1 MTHQAA
7 VLQVTR
13 IGVTV
18 RDAPILADIDLEV
31 RQGEI
36 VGIAGESGSGKST
49 LAGCISGDVPP
60 SAGVIHYAGGRLSRR
75 ASARRRPRV
84 GVVWQT
90 TAQCGNLDVASNL
103 MLGAETP
110 WMARSSHRLHVAARQ
125 IVADLGLELPDV
137 ARPMASLTHSEQQ
150 LVAIARAMRDAP
162 ELLVLDDPTFAL
174 GARET
179 AIVEQ
184 LLIRSKDRG
193 AALILASSDLHQLLR
208 LCDRITV
215 LRHGR
220 IVTEVDPEVTH
231 VDDLAAL
238 AAGQQVA
245 TSARRQLLR
254 IQSLADQLATSS
266 GLQSGLPLILTAL
279 GAALGTDTLCL
290 HVRRGAVVELASSAG
305 LTPEQQKA
313 LHRLTIGEGP
323 IGAVARSGGAVTE
336 PYGAW
341 LRNLGLTGDCF
352 AVPIAGSA
360 GVLGAITVFTTQ
372 HQPPTPD
379 MLDLAGLY
387 AGYAAAAI
395 EHERLLDEITARNR
409 VLETIRSA
417 LEVLS
422 GPGGF
427 DAALLQAL
435 GILRDGVGAASV
447 VLCEPRP
454 DGSRMHWATEADAG
468 VSTPADAPRPHLD
481 GAHADGA
488 PRVPDAVLVAVRQAE
503 ALVGESE
510 WPASQSFDAS
520 PVATPTGSG
529 VLLAQWPDG
538 RPVPADGTP
547 DDTHALLAD
556 AAHFLSL
563 AFERQVADGARQEA
577 AALRRAEQLQREF
590 LARLSHEL
598 RTPLTAIRGYAS
610 SLTQPDV
617 QWSEE
622 SQHAFLT
629 RISDESDRLG
639 RLVGDL
645 LDFSAMESGVLRLNR
660 DWCDLPLI
668 LDAARACLPAAA
680 AARVTIHAAPDLPA
694 VWADHDRLE
703 QVFVNLLGN
712 AIHHNPPTTT
722 VAVAVSPGSDGVTIT
737 VTDDGVG
744 LPERDDG
751 VDAFRS
757 RTSGSGLGL
766 SIVRG
771 IIAAHGG
778 TVAPEPVARGTR
790 WRIVLQEDPAA
801 PDSESQL

>member
-1 MTHQAA
+1 MTQQAA
-7 VLQVTR
+7 VLQVSR
-13 IGVTV
+13 IGVTR
-18 RDAPILADIDLEV
+18 RDAAILTDIDLEV
-31 RQGEI
+31 RPGEI

-49 LAGCISGDVPP
+49 LAGCIAGDVTAT
-60 SAGVIHYAGGRLSRR
+60 AGTIDFAGGRIPRR
-75 ASARRRPRV
+75 ASARRRTDV

-90 TAQCGNLDVASNL
+90 TAQCGNLDIASNL
-103 MLGAETP
+103 MLGAESP
-110 WMARSSHRLHVAARQ
+110 RMARSSHRLHVAARRL
-125 IVADLGLELPDV
+125 VADLGLDLPDV

-179 AIVEQ
+179 AVVER
-184 LLIRSKDRG
+184 LLTRSRERG
-193 AALILASSDLHQLLR
+193 AAIVLVSSDLHQLLR
-208 LCDRITV
+208 LCDRIAV

-220 IVTEVDPEVTH
+220 LVTEVDPEVTH

-254 IQSLADQLATSS
+254 IQSLADQLAASS
-266 GLQSGLPLILTAL
+266 GLQSGLPLILSAL

-290 HVRRGAVVELASSAG
+290 HVRRGDVVELASSAG
-305 LTPEQQKA
+305 LTSAQQRA
-313 LHRLTIGEGP
+313 LRHLAVGHGP
-323 IGAVARSGGAVTE
+323 IGSVVRSGGTVTGS
-336 PYGAW
+336 YGAW
-341 LRNLGLTGDCF
+341 LKALGLPGDCF

-360 GVLGAITVFTTQ
+360 GVLGAITVFTAP

-387 AGYAAAAI
+387 AGYAATAI

-427 DAALLQAL
+427 DTALRQTL
-435 GILRDGVGAASV
+435 GILRDGVGAACV

-454 DGSRMHWATEADAG
+454 GGSRIHWATEAAAG
-468 VSTPADAPRPHLD
+468 VWAPNDPRLD
-481 GAHADGA
+481 GARDAGERSNA
-488 PRVPDAVLVAVRQAE
+488 VPEAVRQAA
-503 ALVGESE
+503 ALVDESE
-510 WPASQSFDAS
+510 WHSSPDFDAS
-520 PVATPTGSG
+520 PVATPTGTG
-529 VLLAQWPDG
+529 VLLARWPG
-538 RPVPADGTP
+538 RRQSGGASGAGALGDVHD
-547 DDTHALLAD
+547 LLAD

-668 LDAARACLPAAA
+668 LDAARACLPGSA
-680 AARVTIHAAPDLPA
+680 AARVTIHAAPDVPA

-712 AIHHNPPTTT
+712 AIRHNPPKT
-722 VAVAVSPGSDGVTIT
+722 AVAVEISPSSDGVTIT

-744 LPERDDG
+744 LPDRDD
-751 VDAFRS
+751 DAGELRS
-757 RTSGSGLGL
+757 QTSGSGLGL

-771 IIAAHGG
+771 IIEAHGG
-778 TVAPEPVARGTR
+778 TVALVPVARGTR
-790 WRIVLQEDPAA
+790 WRIALQEDPTVQG
-801 PDSESQL
+801 SESEW